1 MVIVDMPMPANCE
14 DCPCS
19 YYVQT
24 GEYEGAMI
32 CNAMEF
38 KANSMGFREELS
50 KFFIVMEDHR
60 PDNCPMK
67 KYPEKKRQE
76 MKTQ

>member
-1 MVIVDMPMPANCE
+1 MPMPKNCE

-38 KANSMGFREELS
+38 KANSQGFREELS
-50 KFFIVMEDHR
+50 KYFVVVEDHR
-60 PDNCPMK
+60 PDNCPMRLKERSK
-67 KYPEKKRQE
+67 KNVQNHH
-76 MKTQ
+76 